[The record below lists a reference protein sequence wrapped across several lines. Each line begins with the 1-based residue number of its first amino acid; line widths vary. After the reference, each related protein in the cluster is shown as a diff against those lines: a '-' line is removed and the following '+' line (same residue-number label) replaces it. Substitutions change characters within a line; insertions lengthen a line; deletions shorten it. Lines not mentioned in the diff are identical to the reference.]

1 MDIRELITFTKIVQ
15 TGTFAKAAEALNYA
29 PSTVTAQI
37 KALEKEFGVLF
48 ERNAFGV
55 SLTPRGQAIL
65 PLVNQI
71 LEINISMQEIAQ
83 DETKICGLLRV
94 GSVETLCV
102 HLLPHVLRHFQKYY
116 PSVEFSIS
124 IASSSELHK
133 MLLSNQVDLILTLE
147 EPQTSDLLCCGW
159 FRQEEIDV
167 VVSEHHPLAKET
179 VYELTKL
186 IQYPFVLTEKGCS
199 YRQNLLSWLK
209 TEHLQPNIFLEV
221 GNTELI
227 KNFILSGF
235 AIGYLPRFAIRQE
248 LQERKIIPLSI
259 KNIKASMASQ
269 LLYLKDTPLTPAMK
283 KMISIMEDEV

>member
-83 DETKICGLLRV
+83 DETKICGPLRV

-102 HLLPHVLRHFQKYY
+102 HLLSRVLRHFQKYY

-147 EPQTSDLLCCGW
+147 EPQTSDLFCCGW
-159 FRQEEIDV
+159 FRKEEIAV

-221 GNTELI
+221 GNIELI

-235 AIGYLPRFAIRQE
+235 AIGYLPCFAIRQE
-248 LQERKIIPLSI
+248 LQERKIIPLPI
-259 KNIKASMASQ
+259 KNLKAPMASQ

-283 KMISIMEDEV
+283 KMISIMKDEA